1 MIGEEEGFSM
11 IQEIGDGTFS
21 TVYSAYDTVQ
31 RCTVA
36 LKVPKNQ
43 AGRNLLERE
52 ANIMHRLAHCK
63 CKL

>member
-1 MIGEEEGFSM
+1 M